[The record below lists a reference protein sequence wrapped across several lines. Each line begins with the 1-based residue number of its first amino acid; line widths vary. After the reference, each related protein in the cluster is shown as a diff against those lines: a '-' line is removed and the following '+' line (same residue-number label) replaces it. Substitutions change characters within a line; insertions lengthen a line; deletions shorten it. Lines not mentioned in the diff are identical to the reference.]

1 MLHEW
6 ERHTDSRIRKRFDH
20 FFFPP
25 LPPREPIAVTG
36 KGDRKGDIRRERK
49 QASESVEDTLYT
61 DCLLIS
67 DSTNHAGS
75 LVPRP

>member
-1 MLHEW
+1 MYRLPCEKYMTVLHEW

-36 KGDRKGDIRRERK
+36 KGDREGDRRRER
-49 QASESVEDTLYT
+49 ASVRK
-61 DCLLIS
+61 C
-67 DSTNHAGS
+67 
-75 LVPRP
+75 